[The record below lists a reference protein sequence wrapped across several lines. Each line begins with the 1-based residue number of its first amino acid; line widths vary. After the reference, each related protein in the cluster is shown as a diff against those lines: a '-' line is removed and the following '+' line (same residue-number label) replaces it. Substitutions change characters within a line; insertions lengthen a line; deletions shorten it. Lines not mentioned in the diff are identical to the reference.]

1 MIQKMQENPVRHG
14 HVYTGTFHH
23 ESQRITPPFNG
34 SLNFQPVPAGFNGF
48 MNPCY
53 CGVNEVWMLN
63 QSEIVTAL
71 NEALAWELRAISMY
85 AHYSAYVSGI
95 HRSHLAA
102 HFSNEV
108 TESIAHAATV
118 RAAIVKL
125 DGEAIT
131 ERDPTP
137 IPHTS
142 DYLEMLKEAY
152 KTEENA
158 SKTYGRILP
167 MIQEIGDSELYDALE
182 VIYFDE
188 VRSVEELRMM
198 LK

>member
-1 MIQKMQENPVRHG
+1 MMTR
-14 HVYTGTFHH
+14 T
-23 ESQRITPPFNG
+23 
-34 SLNFQPVPAGFNGF
+34 
-48 MNPCY
+48 
-53 CGVNEVWMLN
+53 
-63 QSEIVTAL
+63 EIVDAL
-71 NEALAWELRAISMY
+71 NEALAWELRAITMY
-85 AHYSAYVSGI
+85 AHYSAYVTGI
-95 HRSHLAA
+95 HRSHLAT
-102 HFSNEV
+102 HFNNEV
-108 TESIAHAATV
+108 TESITHAATV

-131 ERDPTP
+131 ERDSTA

-152 KTEENA
+152 KTEKIA
-158 SKTYGRILP
+158 SETYGRILP

-188 VRSVEELRMM
+188 LRSVEELRMM

>member
-1 MIQKMQENPVRHG
+1 M
-14 HVYTGTFHH
+14 
-23 ESQRITPPFNG
+23 
-34 SLNFQPVPAGFNGF
+34 
-48 MNPCY
+48 
-53 CGVNEVWMLN
+53 
-63 QSEIVTAL
+63 
-71 NEALAWELRAISMY
+71 
-85 AHYSAYVSGI
+85 
-95 HRSHLAA
+95 
-102 HFSNEV
+102 

>member
-1 MIQKMQENPVRHG
+1 MTR
-14 HVYTGTFHH
+14 T
-23 ESQRITPPFNG
+23 
-34 SLNFQPVPAGFNGF
+34 
-48 MNPCY
+48 
-53 CGVNEVWMLN
+53 
-63 QSEIVTAL
+63 EIVAAL
-71 NEALAWELRAISMY
+71 NEALAWELRAITMY

-95 HRSHLAA
+95 HRSHLAT
-102 HFSNEV
+102 HFNNEV
-108 TESIAHAATV
+108 TESITHAATV

-125 DGEAIT
+125 DGKAIT
-131 ERDPTP
+131 ERDATE

-152 KTEENA
+152 KTEKYA
-158 SKTYGRILP
+158 SETYGRILP

-188 VRSVEELRMM
+188 LRSVEELRMM

>member
-1 MIQKMQENPVRHG
+1 
-14 HVYTGTFHH
+14 
-23 ESQRITPPFNG
+23 
-34 SLNFQPVPAGFNGF
+34 

-53 CGVNEVWMLN
+53 CGVNEVWMLTH
-63 QSEIVTAL
+63 SEIVTAL

-167 MIQEIGDSELYDALE
+167 MIQGIGDSELYDALE

>member
-1 MIQKMQENPVRHG
+1 MTR
-14 HVYTGTFHH
+14 T
-23 ESQRITPPFNG
+23 
-34 SLNFQPVPAGFNGF
+34 
-48 MNPCY
+48 
-53 CGVNEVWMLN
+53 
-63 QSEIVTAL
+63 EIVDAL
-71 NEALAWELRAISMY
+71 NKALAWELRAITMY

-95 HRSHLAA
+95 HRSHLAT
-102 HFSNEV
+102 HFNNEV
-108 TESIAHAATV
+108 TESITHAATV

-131 ERDPTP
+131 ERDSTV

-152 KTEENA
+152 KTEKIA
-158 SKTYGRILP
+158 SETYGRILP

-188 VRSVEELRMM
+188 LRSVEELRMM

>member
-1 MIQKMQENPVRHG
+1 MDEG
-14 HVYTGTFHH
+14 
-23 ESQRITPPFNG
+23 
-34 SLNFQPVPAGFNGF
+34 
-48 MNPCY
+48 
-53 CGVNEVWMLN
+53 WMVTRT
-63 QSEIVTAL
+63 EIVVAL
-71 NEALAWELRAISMY
+71 NEALAWELRAITMY

-95 HRSHLAA
+95 HRSHLATY
-102 HFSNEV
+102 FNNEV

-131 ERDPTP
+131 ERDSTA

-152 KTEENA
+152 KTEKNA
-158 SKTYGRILP
+158 SETYGRILP

-188 VRSVEELRMM
+188 LRSVEELRMM

>member
-1 MIQKMQENPVRHG
+1 MMTR
-14 HVYTGTFHH
+14 T
-23 ESQRITPPFNG
+23 
-34 SLNFQPVPAGFNGF
+34 
-48 MNPCY
+48 
-53 CGVNEVWMLN
+53 
-63 QSEIVTAL
+63 EIVTAL
-71 NEALAWELRAISMY
+71 NEALAWELRAITMY
-85 AHYSAYVSGI
+85 AHYSAYVTGI
-95 HRSHLAA
+95 HRSHLAT
-102 HFSNEV
+102 HFNNEV
-108 TESIAHAATV
+108 TESITHAATV

-131 ERDPTP
+131 ERDPTG

-152 KTEENA
+152 KTEKKAGE
-158 SKTYGRILP
+158 TYGRILP

-188 VRSVEELRMM
+188 LRSVEELRMM

>member
-1 MIQKMQENPVRHG
+1 MTR
-14 HVYTGTFHH
+14 T
-23 ESQRITPPFNG
+23 
-34 SLNFQPVPAGFNGF
+34 
-48 MNPCY
+48 
-53 CGVNEVWMLN
+53 
-63 QSEIVTAL
+63 EIVTAL
-71 NEALAWELRAISMY
+71 NEALAWELRAITMY
-85 AHYSAYVSGI
+85 AHYSAYVTGI
-95 HRSHLAA
+95 HRSHLAT
-102 HFSNEV
+102 HFNNEA
-108 TESIAHAATV
+108 TESITHAATV

-131 ERDPTP
+131 ERDSTA

-152 KTEENA
+152 KTEKIA
-158 SKTYGRILP
+158 SETYGRILP

-188 VRSVEELRMM
+188 LRSVEELRMM

>member
-1 MIQKMQENPVRHG
+1 
-14 HVYTGTFHH
+14 
-23 ESQRITPPFNG
+23 
-34 SLNFQPVPAGFNGF
+34 
-48 MNPCY
+48 MNPFCAEMDE
-53 CGVNEVWMLN
+53 GWMMTRT
-63 QSEIVTAL
+63 EIVVAL
-71 NEALAWELRAISMY
+71 NEALAWELRAITMY

-95 HRSHLAA
+95 HRSHLATY
-102 HFSNEV
+102 FNNEV

-131 ERDPTP
+131 ERDATA

-152 KTEENA
+152 KTEKNA
-158 SKTYGRILP
+158 SETYGRILP

-188 VRSVEELRMM
+188 LRSVEELRMM

>member
-1 MIQKMQENPVRHG
+1 
-14 HVYTGTFHH
+14 
-23 ESQRITPPFNG
+23 
-34 SLNFQPVPAGFNGF
+34 
-48 MNPCY
+48 
-53 CGVNEVWMLN
+53 
-63 QSEIVTAL
+63 
-71 NEALAWELRAISMY
+71 MY

-95 HRSHLAA
+95 HRSHLATY
-102 HFSNEV
+102 FNNEV
-108 TESIAHAATV
+108 MESITHAATV

-131 ERDPTP
+131 ERDATA

-152 KTEENA
+152 KTEKTA
-158 SKTYGRILP
+158 SETYGRILP
-167 MIQEIGDSELYDALE
+167 MIQKIGDSELYDALE

-188 VRSVEELRMM
+188 LRSVEELRMM

>member
-1 MIQKMQENPVRHG
+1 MTR
-14 HVYTGTFHH
+14 T
-23 ESQRITPPFNG
+23 
-34 SLNFQPVPAGFNGF
+34 
-48 MNPCY
+48 
-53 CGVNEVWMLN
+53 
-63 QSEIVTAL
+63 EIVVAL
-71 NEALAWELRAISMY
+71 NEALAWELRAITMY

-95 HRSHLAA
+95 HRSHLAT
-102 HFSNEV
+102 HFNNEV
-108 TESIAHAATV
+108 TESITHAATV

-125 DGEAIT
+125 DGKAIT
-131 ERDPTP
+131 ERDATA

-152 KTEENA
+152 KTEKNA
-158 SKTYGRILP
+158 SETYGRILP

-188 VRSVEELRMM
+188 LRAVEELRMM